1 MRASIQWLRELTGLE
16 LNIDELAEKLTN
28 IGLEVDVI
36 ERFEAVD
43 KVVVGQVRSKE
54 KHPNKDRLSIVTVFD
69 GTEEIVVICGAPN
82 VPEPGGHILFAQV
95 GASLPL
101 EEGGTMDIGERKIA
115 GVVSRGMICSET
127 ELRIGTGSAGI
138 FVFEDEPGLTEIPKP
153 GTPLAEALP
162 VGDVVFEI
170 GLTPNRPDCLGHI
183 GIARDIAAVMGHP
196 FAPPAVKAPA
206 KVAAGVTGVVPDGDM
221 RVALEWEG
229 ESTATEVDA
238 SGLGPFAVEIDDAE
252 RCPRYGAAFV
262 LGGQVGKSPF
272 WLRYR
277 LHVLGLRSRSNL
289 VDATNLVMLETGHPL
304 HGFDLET
311 LRGRKIVVRTATEG
325 EQMTTLDDEERTL
338 GADDLLICDGEGPVA
353 IAGVMGGEDS
363 EIGDS
368 TTHVAIECAYFDPR
382 SIRRTSRRLGMHT
395 DASHRFERGV
405 DPNDVRYVLARTASL
420 MAELGGGVALAE
432 GLDAHPT
439 PIERRKITLRV
450 PRLDALLGFTVQ
462 RATAQACLERL
473 GCDVK
478 VDGDVLEVTAPSW
491 RPDLAIEEDLI
502 EEVVRV
508 HGYEHVPALVPA
520 IRPSRSGSPGPA
532 RFERQVKE
540 QVAALG
546 LYEAINHAFV
556 APGDLAK
563 ARAPEAVVKVV
574 NPLSE
579 ERSVM
584 RTSLLPGLATAAG
597 HALRRQAPGAG
608 LFEVGRTI
616 HPRDGGELPEERD
629 TLAIFLAGAAHG
641 PDGNAWIGGERAY
654 DFYDVKGFVEATVD
668 ALAGQLPAVVPTDD
682 VPAWAHP
689 RRVGAIQL
697 GGTKVGVV
705 AELHPEVGEALGL
718 EEHRGQYAE
727 LDLATLRETIE
738 AAGVSRAPHLPKVPA
753 VIRDMALL
761 VDTEHTAGSVAEA
774 LADGGGELV
783 ESVTLFDRYEGKG
796 VPEGKRSLAF
806 RLVYRDPSAT
816 LTDKVV
822 DKAHQKAANA
832 AKARCGAEL
841 R

>member
-16 LNIDELAEKLTN
+16 LDIDELAEKLTN
-28 IGLEVDVI
+28 IGLEVDGI
-36 ERFEAVD
+36 ERFDPPAN
-43 KVVVGQVRSKE
+43 VVVGEIRAKE
-54 KHPNKDRLSIVTVFD
+54 KHPDKDRLSIVTVFD
-69 GTEEIVVICGAPN
+69 GSEEITVICGAPN

-95 GASLPL
+95 GASLPM
-101 EEGGTMDIGERKIA
+101 EDGSTMDIGERKIA

-127 ELRIGTGSAGI
+127 ELRIGSGSAGI
-138 FVFEDEPGLTEIPKP
+138 FVFEDEPQLDVPKA

-183 GIARDIAAVMGHP
+183 GIARDIAAVYDAP

-206 KVAAGVTGVVPDGDM
+206 KVAAGVEAVVPSVDM

-229 ESTATEVDA
+229 EGAATEVDVA
-238 SGLGPFAVEIDDAE
+238 GLGPFAVELADAE

-262 LGGQVGKSPF
+262 LGGEVGKSPF

-289 VDATNLVMLETGHPL
+289 VDATNYVMLETGHPL

-311 LRGRKIVVRTATEG
+311 LRGRKIVVRTASDG

-338 GADDLLICDGEGPVA
+338 TSDDLLICDGEGPVA

-363 EIGDS
+363 EISES
-368 TTHVAIECAYFDPR
+368 TRHVAIECAYFDPR
-382 SIRRTSRRLGMHT
+382 SIRRTSRNLGMHT

-405 DPNDVRYVLARTASL
+405 DPNDVPYVLARTASL

-432 GLDAHPT
+432 GLDAYPS
-439 PIERRKITLRV
+439 PIERRTITLRI

-462 RATAQACLERL
+462 RATAQACLERI
-473 GCDVK
+473 GCEVK
-478 VDGDVLEVTAPSW
+478 VDGDVLEVKAPTW

-532 RFERQVKE
+532 RFERRVKE
-540 QVAALG
+540 RVAALG

-556 APGDLAK
+556 SRGDLEK
-563 ARAPEAVVKVV
+563 ARAPLDVVEVT

-584 RTSLLPGLATAAG
+584 RTSLLPGLASAAG
-597 HALRRQAPGAG
+597 HALRRQAPGAC
-608 LFEVGRTI
+608 LFEVGRSI
-616 HPRDGGELPEERD
+616 HPREGELPLEKD
-629 TLAIFLAGAAHG
+629 TLAIFLAGVAHG
-641 PDGNAWIGGERAY
+641 PDGNAWIGGERSF
-654 DFYDVKGFVEATVD
+654 DFYDLKGFVEAAVD
-668 ALAGQLPAVVPTDD
+668 ALSGQTPTLSHVADA
-682 VPAWAHP
+682 PAWAHP
-689 RRVGAIQL
+689 RRVAQLSL
-697 GGTKVGVV
+697 GGEVIGVA

-718 EEHRGQYAE
+718 EEQRGQYAE
-727 LDLATLRETIE
+727 LDLAALRQVIE
-738 AAGVSRAPHLPKVPA
+738 SAGVSRAPDLPKVPA
-753 VIRDMALL
+753 VVRDVALL
-761 VDTEHTAGSVAEA
+761 VDAEHDAGVVAEA
-774 LADGGGELV
+774 LTEGGGELV
-783 ESVTLFDRYEGKG
+783 ESVTLFDLYEGKG

-806 RLVYRDPSAT
+806 RVVYRDPRET

-822 DKAHQKAANA
+822 DKAHRKAAEA

>member
-1 MRASIQWLRELTGLE
+1 MLASIQWLRELTGLE
-16 LNIDELAEKLTN
+16 LDIDELAEKLTN
-28 IGLEVDVI
+28 IGLEVDGI
-36 ERFEAVD
+36 ERFEAPE

-54 KHPNKDRLSIVTVFD
+54 KHPDKDRLSIVTVFD
-69 GTEEIVVICGAPN
+69 GTDEITVICGAPN

-127 ELRIGTGSAGI
+127 ELRIGSGSAGI
-138 FVFEDEPGLTEIPKP
+138 FVFEDEPGLTAIPKP

-183 GIARDIAAVMGHP
+183 GIARDIAAVMGRP
-196 FAPPAVKAPA
+196 FEPPAVKAPP
-206 KVAAGVTGVVPDGDM
+206 KVAAGVEAVVPAVPMRAPLRFDGQ
-221 RVALEWEG
+221 G
-229 ESTATEVDA
+229 ETSAVDA
-238 SGLGPFAVEIDDAE
+238 AGLGPFSVEIADPE

-289 VDATNLVMLETGHPL
+289 VDVTNYVMLETGHPL

-311 LRGRKIVVRTATEG
+311 LRGRKIVVRTATDG
-325 EQMTTLDDEERTL
+325 ERMTTLDDEERTL
-338 GADDLLICDGEGPVA
+338 SADDLLICDGEGPVA

-363 EIGDS
+363 EIGEA
-368 TTHVAIECAYFDPR
+368 TRHVAIECAYFDPR
-382 SIRRTSRRLGMHT
+382 SIRRTARRLGMHT

-405 DPNDVRYVLARTASL
+405 DPNDVPYVLARTASL
-420 MAELGGGVALAE
+420 MAELGGGVALGEA
-432 GLDAHPT
+432 LDAYPA
-439 PIERRKITLRV
+439 PIERRAITLRI
-450 PRLDALLGFTVQ
+450 PRLDALLGFSVPP
-462 RATAQACLERL
+462 ATAQACLERL
-473 GCDVK
+473 GCEVK
-478 VDGDVLEVTAPSW
+478 ADGDVLEVKAPTW

-532 RFERQVKE
+532 RFEREVKE
-540 QVAALG
+540 RVAGLG

-563 ARAPEAVVKVV
+563 ARAPEAVVKVT

-597 HALRRQAPGAG
+597 HALRRQAPGAC

-616 HPRDGGELPEERD
+616 HPRDGGELPLERD
-629 TLAIFLAGAAHG
+629 TLAIFLAGVAHG
-641 PDGNAWIGGERAY
+641 PAGNAWIGGERAF
-654 DFYDVKGFVEATVD
+654 DFYDLKGFVEAAID
-668 ALAGQLPAVVPTDD
+668 ALAGRSPALVPSDE
-682 VPAWAHP
+682 VPSWAHP
-689 RRVGAIQL
+689 RRVGAIEL
-697 GGTKVGVV
+697 AGERVGIA

-718 EEHRGQYAE
+718 EDHRGQYAE
-727 LDLATLRETIE
+727 LDLAKLREVIT
-738 AAGVSRAPHLPKVPA
+738 AAGVSRAPNLPKVPA
-753 VIRDMALL
+753 VVRDVALL
-761 VDTEHTAGSVAEA
+761 VDAEHTAGSVAAA
-774 LADGGGELV
+774 LAEGGGALV

-806 RLVYRDPSAT
+806 RLVYRDPKET

-822 DKAHQKAANA
+822 DKAHRKAAEA